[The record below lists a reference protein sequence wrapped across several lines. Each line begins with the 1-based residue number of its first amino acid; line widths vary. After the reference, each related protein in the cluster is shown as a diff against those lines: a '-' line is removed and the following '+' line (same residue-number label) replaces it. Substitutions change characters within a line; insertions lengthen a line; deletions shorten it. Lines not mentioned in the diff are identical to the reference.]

1 MAWIESFAT
10 DLHIGRHYW
19 TWQRLFFRTQWRS
32 QFRSQTVC
40 QTRSCKCTWRQRQ
53 RWQSV
58 CNLMS
63 SEDKLIGSYHLA
75 VAGYSTDTSC
85 IQFAYIHLKIPTIFQ
100 HITPEDTACTR
111 RIKPPISALYYRC
124 SGSRYWF
131 QNKSLFYTF
140 PLDNSSWSSL
150 HHVSSSKN
158 GCHQAKTQKKLFE
171 SSSN

>member
-1 MAWIESFAT
+1 MGGGCASWWARVVDKRDMAWIESFAT

-58 CNLMS
+58 CNLTN
-63 SEDKLIGSYHLA
+63 SEDKLIDSYHLA
-75 VAGYSTDTSC
+75 VGGYSTDTSC

-100 HITPEDTACTR
+100 HIYQRMHAAYQTPNIR
-111 RIKPPISALYYRC
+111 PVLPVQR
-124 SGSRYWF
+124 
-131 QNKSLFYTF
+131 
-140 PLDNSSWSSL
+140 
-150 HHVSSSKN
+150 
-158 GCHQAKTQKKLFE
+158 
-171 SSSN
+171 